1 MTSGGRRIGWRRF
14 SGEPLEIGQ
23 ATLDEWPDRFLEARF
38 ACELEGL
45 LVAPAHLLGSDAL
58 LQPVVAGDEEF
69 LDLLTNVLRRHKS
82 HHNVRK
88 FILFFMETAAALPSE
103 IGVLVADDEP
113 LFVEMLQA
121 MLAAEDGIDVVA
133 TVGDGRAAVRLA
145 TELEPDVILMDVSMP
160 IMDGI
165 DATARIRE
173 RDPNACIL
181 ILTGGTTPGDVDRAR
196 KAGAA
201 AYITKD
207 RISTD
212 LIDEIRTLGSK

>member
-1 MTSGGRRIGWRRF
+1 
-14 SGEPLEIGQ
+14 
-23 ATLDEWPDRFLEARF
+23 
-38 ACELEGL
+38 
-45 LVAPAHLLGSDAL
+45 
-58 LQPVVAGDEEF
+58 
-69 LDLLTNVLRRHKS
+69 
-82 HHNVRK
+82 
-88 FILFFMETAAALPSE
+88 MESAAALPNE

-133 TVGDGRAAVRLA
+133 TAGNGRAAVRLA
-145 TELEPDVILMDVSMP
+145 IELDPDVILMDVSMP

-173 RDPNACIL
+173 RNPNACVL

-196 KAGAA
+196 IAGAA

>member
-1 MTSGGRRIGWRRF
+1 MIETA
-14 SGEPLEIGQ
+14 EPL
-23 ATLDEWPDRFLEARF
+23 P
-38 ACELEGL
+38 
-45 LVAPAHLLGSDAL
+45 APIS
-58 LQPVVAGDEEF
+58 
-69 LDLLTNVLRRHKS
+69 
-82 HHNVRK
+82 
-88 FILFFMETAAALPSE
+88 
-103 IGVLVADDEP
+103 VLVANDEP
-113 LFVEMLQA
+113 LFVEMIQA

-133 TVGDGRAAVRLA
+133 TVGDGRAAVCLA
-145 TELEPDVILMDVSMP
+145 TELNPDVILMDVSMP

-212 LIDEIRTLGSK
+212 LINEIRSMGSK

>member
-1 MTSGGRRIGWRRF
+1 
-14 SGEPLEIGQ
+14 
-23 ATLDEWPDRFLEARF
+23 
-38 ACELEGL
+38 
-45 LVAPAHLLGSDAL
+45 
-58 LQPVVAGDEEF
+58 
-69 LDLLTNVLRRHKS
+69 
-82 HHNVRK
+82 
-88 FILFFMETAAALPSE
+88 METAAALPAE

-133 TVGDGRAAVRLA
+133 TAENGRAAVNLA
-145 TELEPDVILMDVSMP
+145 TELNPDVILMDVSMP

-173 RDPNACIL
+173 RNPNACVL
-181 ILTGGTTPGDVDRAR
+181 ILTGGTTAGDVDRAR

-212 LIDEIRTLGSK
+212 LIAEIRTLGSK

>member
-1 MTSGGRRIGWRRF
+1 
-14 SGEPLEIGQ
+14 
-23 ATLDEWPDRFLEARF
+23 
-38 ACELEGL
+38 
-45 LVAPAHLLGSDAL
+45 
-58 LQPVVAGDEEF
+58 
-69 LDLLTNVLRRHKS
+69 
-82 HHNVRK
+82 
-88 FILFFMETAAALPSE
+88 METAAVLPGE

-121 MLAAEDGIDVVA
+121 MLSAEDGIDVVA
-133 TVGDGRAAVRLA
+133 TAENGRAAVNLA
-145 TELEPDVILMDVSMP
+145 GELNPDVILMDVSMP

-173 RDPNACIL
+173 RNPDACVL

-212 LIDEIRTLGSK
+212 LITEIRTLGSK

>member
-1 MTSGGRRIGWRRF
+1 
-14 SGEPLEIGQ
+14 
-23 ATLDEWPDRFLEARF
+23 
-38 ACELEGL
+38 
-45 LVAPAHLLGSDAL
+45 
-58 LQPVVAGDEEF
+58 
-69 LDLLTNVLRRHKS
+69 
-82 HHNVRK
+82 
-88 FILFFMETAAALPSE
+88 METAAALPAE

-133 TVGDGRAAVRLA
+133 TVGDGRTAVCLA
-145 TELEPDVILMDVSMP
+145 TELNPDVILMDVSMP

-173 RDPNACIL
+173 RNPNACVL

-196 KAGAA
+196 IAGAA

>member
-1 MTSGGRRIGWRRF
+1 
-14 SGEPLEIGQ
+14 
-23 ATLDEWPDRFLEARF
+23 
-38 ACELEGL
+38 
-45 LVAPAHLLGSDAL
+45 
-58 LQPVVAGDEEF
+58 
-69 LDLLTNVLRRHKS
+69 
-82 HHNVRK
+82 
-88 FILFFMETAAALPSE
+88 METAAVLPNE

-113 LFVEMLQA
+113 LFVEMIRA
-121 MLAAEDGIDVVA
+121 MLCAEDGIDVVA
-133 TVGDGRAAVRLA
+133 TAENGRAAVNLA
-145 TELEPDVILMDVSMP
+145 GELNPDVILMDVSMP

-173 RDPNACIL
+173 RDPDARVL

-212 LIDEIRTLGSK
+212 LIAEIRTLGSK

>member
-1 MTSGGRRIGWRRF
+1 
-14 SGEPLEIGQ
+14 
-23 ATLDEWPDRFLEARF
+23 
-38 ACELEGL
+38 
-45 LVAPAHLLGSDAL
+45 
-58 LQPVVAGDEEF
+58 
-69 LDLLTNVLRRHKS
+69 
-82 HHNVRK
+82 
-88 FILFFMETAAALPSE
+88 METAAALPCE

-113 LFVEMLQA
+113 LFVEMIQA

-133 TVGDGRAAVRLA
+133 TVGDGRAAVSLA
-145 TELEPDVILMDVSMP
+145 TELDPDVILMDVSMP

-173 RDPNACIL
+173 RNPNACVL
-181 ILTGGTTPGDVDRAR
+181 ILTGGTAPGDVDRAR

-212 LIDEIRTLGSK
+212 LINEIRSLGSK

>member
-1 MTSGGRRIGWRRF
+1 LIGWRRF

-23 ATLDEWPDRFLEARF
+23 AALDERPDRLLETGF
-38 ACELEGL
+38 AGKLERL

-58 LQPVVAGDEEF
+58 LQPVVAGDEVF
-69 LDLLTNVLRRHKS
+69 LDLLTSVLSHHKS
-82 HHNVRK
+82 ELNVRK
-88 FILFFMETAAALPSE
+88 FVAFFMETAAALPSE

>member
-1 MTSGGRRIGWRRF
+1 LIGWRRS
-14 SGEPLEIGQ
+14 SGEPLEVGQ
-23 ATLDEWPDRFLEARF
+23 AALDERPDRLLETGTPRQ
-38 ACELEGL
+38 LERL
-45 LVAPAHLLGSDAL
+45 LVAPAHFLRSDAL

-69 LDLLTNVLRRHKS
+69 LDLLTNVLSHYKS
-82 HHNVRK
+82 ELNVGK
-88 FILFFMETAAALPSE
+88 FVAFLMETAAALPSE

-113 LFVEMLQA
+113 LFVEMIQA
-121 MLAAEDGIDVVA
+121 MLAAEEGIDVVA

-145 TELEPDVILMDVSMP
+145 TELDPDVILMDVSMP

-173 RDPNACIL
+173 RDPDACVL

-212 LIDEIRTLGSK
+212 LITEIRSLGSK

>member
-1 MTSGGRRIGWRRF
+1 LIGWRRF

-23 ATLDEWPDRFLEARF
+23 AALDERPDRLLETGF
-38 ACELEGL
+38 AGKLECL
-45 LVAPAHLLGSDAL
+45 LVAPAHLLGSDSL
-58 LQPVVAGDEEF
+58 LQPVVAGDKVF
-69 LDLLTNVLRRHKS
+69 LDLLASILSHHKS
-82 HHNVRK
+82 DLNVRK
-88 FILFFMETAAALPSE
+88 FVAFLMETAAALPSE

>member
-1 MTSGGRRIGWRRF
+1 
-14 SGEPLEIGQ
+14 
-23 ATLDEWPDRFLEARF
+23 
-38 ACELEGL
+38 
-45 LVAPAHLLGSDAL
+45 
-58 LQPVVAGDEEF
+58 
-69 LDLLTNVLRRHKS
+69 
-82 HHNVRK
+82 
-88 FILFFMETAAALPSE
+88 METAAALPCE

-113 LFVEMLQA
+113 LFVEMIRA
-121 MLAAEDGIDVVA
+121 MLCAEDGINVVA
-133 TVGDGRAAVRLA
+133 TAENGRSAVNLA
-145 TELEPDVILMDVSMP
+145 GELNPDVILMDVSMP

-173 RDPNACIL
+173 RDPNACVL

-212 LIDEIRTLGSK
+212 LITEIRGLGSK

>member
-1 MTSGGRRIGWRRF
+1 
-14 SGEPLEIGQ
+14 
-23 ATLDEWPDRFLEARF
+23 
-38 ACELEGL
+38 
-45 LVAPAHLLGSDAL
+45 
-58 LQPVVAGDEEF
+58 
-69 LDLLTNVLRRHKS
+69 
-82 HHNVRK
+82 
-88 FILFFMETAAALPSE
+88 METAAALPSE

-121 MLAAEDGIDVVA
+121 MLSAEDGIDVVA
-133 TVGDGRAAVRLA
+133 TASNGRAAVRLA

-173 RDPNACIL
+173 RHPHACVL
-181 ILTGGTTPGDVDRAR
+181 ILTGGTTPADFDRAR

-212 LIDEIRTLGSK
+212 LITEIRSLGSK

>member
-1 MTSGGRRIGWRRF
+1 VG
-14 SGEPLEIGQ
+14 
-23 ATLDEWPDRFLEARF
+23 
-38 ACELEGL
+38 
-45 LVAPAHLLGSDAL
+45 
-58 LQPVVAGDEEF
+58 
-69 LDLLTNVLRRHKS
+69 
-82 HHNVRK
+82 K
-88 FILFFMETAAALPSE
+88 FIAFLMESAAALPSE

-113 LFVEMLQA
+113 LFVEMIRA
-121 MLAAEDGIDVVA
+121 MLAAEEGIDVVA

-145 TELEPDVILMDVSMP
+145 TELDPDVILMDVSMP

-173 RDPNACIL
+173 RDPDACVL

-212 LIDEIRTLGSK
+212 LITEIRSLGSK